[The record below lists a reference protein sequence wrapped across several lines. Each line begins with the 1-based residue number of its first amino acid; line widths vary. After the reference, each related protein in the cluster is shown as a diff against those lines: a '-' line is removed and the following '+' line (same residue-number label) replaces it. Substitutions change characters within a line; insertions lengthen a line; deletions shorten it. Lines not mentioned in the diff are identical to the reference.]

1 MSTVTVIILVIVYA
15 GPCMLFW
22 HLGKRAGYE
31 DGRSQGY
38 KDGYDDGR
46 KQGHIDRDWGIP
58 NPGNGY
64 QR

>member
-31 DGRSQGY
+31 NGRNQGY

-46 KQGHIDRDWGIP
+46 KQGHIDCDWGIP
-58 NPGNGY
+58 NPGDGY

>member
-31 DGRSQGY
+31 DGR
-38 KDGYDDGR
+38 
-46 KQGHIDRDWGIP
+46 KQGHVDCDWGIP
-58 NPGNGY
+58 NPGDGY

>member
-1 MSTVTVIILVIVYA
+1 MSTILVFLGILLYA

-38 KDGYDDGR
+38 KDGYKDGR
-46 KQGHIDRDWGIP
+46 KQGHVDRDWDIP
-58 NPGNGY
+58 KPNDFY
-64 QR
+64 R

>member
-22 HLGKRAGYE
+22 HLGKRSGYE
-31 DGRSQGY
+31 NGYGDGYRDGRDQ
-38 KDGYDDGR
+38 GR
-46 KQGHIDRDWGIP
+46 KDCDWGIP
-58 NPGNGY
+58 NPGDGY